1 MTEIIG
7 VRFRD
12 NGKIY
17 YFRPEGKKLE
27 VNDHVIVET
36 IRGVEYGT
44 VVLSNREIG
53 TDDFNGDIKPIKRV
67 ADEDDAV
74 QYEENKVKASKA
86 MEVCAKKIEKHG
98 LDMKLIETEYTFDCN
113 KLIFYFAA
121 DGRVDFRE
129 LVKDLA
135 AEFHTRI
142 ELRQIGVR
150 DETRLLGGLGICGR
164 ELCCHTFLSDFG
176 GVSIK
181 MAKEQNLA
189 MTPSKISGVCGR
201 LMCCLKNEQKAYE
214 YLNAK
219 MPQVGDEVITP
230 TGEVAEVKN
239 INVLRETVRAIIRT
253 SEEDFDI
260 VEYKVDDLKFTPRKR
275 KPQAPKKD
283 NQVANPELDELD
295 NEDRKYGIED

>member
-17 YFRPEGKKLE
+17 YFRPEGNKLS
-27 VNDHVIVET
+27 VDDHVIVET

-53 TDDFNGDIKPIKRV
+53 SDDFNGDIKPIKRV
-67 ADEDDAV
+67 ANDDDAV
-74 QYEENKVKASKA
+74 QYEENKIKAAKA
-86 MEVCAKKIEKHG
+86 MEICAKKIDKHG
-98 LDMKLIETEYTFDCN
+98 LEMKLIETEYTFDCN

-121 DGRVDFRE
+121 EGRVDFRE

-230 TGEVAEVKN
+230 NGDVAEVKN

-253 SEEDFDI
+253 GEEDFDI

-275 KPQAPKKD
+275 KPAQPKKD
-283 NQVANPELDELD
+283 NQANNPELAELD

>member
-283 NQVANPELDELD
+283 NQAVNPELDELD